1 MNNNPIISLKNIT
14 KTFKGLDAPVLS
26 NLNLQLNKSENIAI
40 SGVSGSGKS
49 TLLHLMAGLDY
60 PNSGSVHLNNENIG
74 SLSQNDLSIIRNQLI
89 GFIYQSHHLLPDFS
103 ALENVVMPLLIR
115 GGKYQ
120 NNHNKAIKILKKL
133 GLSNRLDHYPHQ
145 LSGGERQRV
154 AIGRAL
160 INEPQIIL
168 ADEPTGNLDRSNAKV
183 VFDLF
188 INLAKEYG
196 SSIVLVTH
204 DPELAR
210 KMKKIYHLSAGKL
223 RSR

>member
-1 MNNNPIISLKNIT
+1 MNNNLIISLKNIT
-14 KTFKGLDAPVLS
+14 KTFKGLDVPVLS

-49 TLLHLMAGLDY
+49 TLLHLMAGLDC
-60 PNSGSVHLNNENIG
+60 PNSGSVDLNNKNIAN
-74 SLSQNDLSIIRNQLI
+74 LSQNDLSIMRNQLI

-103 ALENVVMPLLIR
+103 ALENVAMPLLIR

-120 NNHNKAIKILKKL
+120 SNHNKAIKILKKL

-196 SSIVLVTH
+196 STIVLVTH

>member
-1 MNNNPIISLKNIT
+1 MNKNPIISLKNIT

-74 SLSQNDLSIIRNQLI
+74 SLSQNDLSIIRNQQI

-103 ALENVVMPLLIR
+103 ALENVLMPLLIR

>member
-1 MNNNPIISLKNIT
+1 MNDNVIISLKNIT
-14 KTFKGLDAPVLS
+14 KTFKGLDAPVL
-26 NLNLQLNKSENIAI
+26 NDLNLQLNKSENIAI

-60 PNSGSVHLNNENIG
+60 PNSGSIQLNNENIG
-74 SLSQNDLSIIRNQLI
+74 NLSQNDLSIMRNQLI

-103 ALENVVMPLLIR
+103 ALENVVMPLIIR

-120 NNHNKAIKILKKL
+120 SNHNKAIKILKKL

-196 SSIVLVTH
+196 STIVLVTH

>member
-1 MNNNPIISLKNIT
+1 MNDNLIISLKNIT
-14 KTFKGLDAPVLS
+14 KTFKGLDAPVL
-26 NLNLQLNKSENIAI
+26 NDLNLQLNKSENIAI

-49 TLLHLMAGLDY
+49 TLLHLMAGLDF
-60 PNSGSVHLNNENIG
+60 PNSGSIQLNNENIG
-74 SLSQNDLSIIRNQLI
+74 NLSQNDLSIIRNQLI

-103 ALENVVMPLLIR
+103 ALENVVMPLIIR

-120 NNHNKAIKILKKL
+120 SNHNKAIKILKKL

-188 INLAKEYG
+188 VNLAKEYG

-204 DPELAR
+204 DPQLAR

>member
-1 MNNNPIISLKNIT
+1 MNNNLIISLKNIT
-14 KTFKGLDAPVLS
+14 KTFEGLDAPVLS
-26 NLNLQLNKSENIAI
+26 DLNLHLNKSENIAI

-49 TLLHLMAGLDY
+49 TLLQLMAGLDS
-60 PNSGSVHLNNENIG
+60 PNSGSVHINNENIG
-74 SLSQNDLSIIRNQLI
+74 NLNQNDLSTMRNQYI
-89 GFIYQSHHLLPDFS
+89 GFVYQSHHLLPDFS
-103 ALENVVMPLLIR
+103 ALENVAMPLLIR

-120 NNHNKAIKILKKL
+120 LNYNKAINILKKL
-133 GLSNRLDHYPHQ
+133 GLSSRLNHYPHQ

-160 INEPQIIL
+160 ITKPKIIL

-188 INLAKEYG
+188 INLAKESG
-196 SSIVLVTH
+196 STIVLVTH

-223 RSR
+223 RTR

>member
-1 MNNNPIISLKNIT
+1 MNNNLVISLKNIT
-14 KTFKGLDAPVLS
+14 KTFKGLDAPVL
-26 NLNLQLNKSENIAI
+26 NDLNLQLNKSENIAI

-74 SLSQNDLSIIRNQLI
+74 NLSQNDLSIMRNQLI

-196 SSIVLVTH
+196 STIVLVTH

>member
-60 PNSGSVHLNNENIG
+60 PNSGSVYLNNENIG
-74 SLSQNDLSIIRNQLI
+74 SLSQNDLSIIRNQFI

-120 NNHNKAIKILKKL
+120 SNHNKAIKILKKL

>member
-1 MNNNPIISLKNIT
+1 MNNNLIISLKNIT
-14 KTFKGLDAPVLS
+14 KTFKGLDVPVLS
-26 NLNLQLNKSENIAI
+26 NLNLRLNKSENIAI

-60 PNSGSVHLNNENIG
+60 PNSGSVELNNKNIAN
-74 SLSQNDLSIIRNQLI
+74 LSQNDLSIMRNQLI

-120 NNHNKAIKILKKL
+120 SNHNKAIKILKKL

-196 SSIVLVTH
+196 STIVLVTH

>member
-1 MNNNPIISLKNIT
+1 MNNNLVISLKNIT

-74 SLSQNDLSIIRNQLI
+74 NLSQNDLSIMRNQLI

-103 ALENVVMPLLIR
+103 ALENVVMPLIIR

-120 NNHNKAIKILKKL
+120 SNHNKAIKILKKL

-196 SSIVLVTH
+196 STIVLVTH

>member
-1 MNNNPIISLKNIT
+1 MNDNVIISLKNIT
-14 KTFKGLDAPVLS
+14 KTFKGLDAPVL
-26 NLNLQLNKSENIAI
+26 NDLNLQLNKSENIAI

-49 TLLHLMAGLDY
+49 TLLHLMAGLDF
-60 PNSGSVHLNNENIG
+60 PNSGSIQLNNENIG
-74 SLSQNDLSIIRNQLI
+74 NLSQNDLSIMRNQLI

-103 ALENVVMPLLIR
+103 ALENVVMPLIIR

-120 NNHNKAIKILKKL
+120 SNHNKAIKILKKL
-133 GLSNRLDHYPHQ
+133 GLSNRLDHYPNQ

-196 SSIVLVTH
+196 STIVLVTH

-210 KMKKIYHLSAGKL
+210 KMEKIYHLSAGKL

>member
-1 MNNNPIISLKNIT
+1 MNNNLIISLKNIT
-14 KTFKGLDAPVLS
+14 KTFKGLDVPVLS

-60 PNSGSVHLNNENIG
+60 PNSGSVELNNKNIAN
-74 SLSQNDLSIIRNQLI
+74 LSQNDLSIMRNQLI

-120 NNHNKAIKILKKL
+120 GNHNKAIKILKKL

-196 SSIVLVTH
+196 STIVLVTH

-223 RSR
+223 RTR

>member
-103 ALENVVMPLLIR
+103 ALENVMMPLLIR

-120 NNHNKAIKILKKL
+120 SNHNKAIKILKKL

>member
-1 MNNNPIISLKNIT
+1 MNNNLIISLKNIT
-14 KTFKGLDAPVLS
+14 KTFKGLDVPVLS

-49 TLLHLMAGLDY
+49 TLLHLMAGLDF
-60 PNSGSVHLNNENIG
+60 PNSGSVDLNNKNIAN
-74 SLSQNDLSIIRNQLI
+74 LSQNDLSIMRNQLI

-120 NNHNKAIKILKKL
+120 SNHNKAIKILKKL

-188 INLAKEYG
+188 INLAKDYG
-196 SSIVLVTH
+196 STIVLVTH

>member
-1 MNNNPIISLKNIT
+1 MNNNLIISLKNIT

-26 NLNLQLNKSENIAI
+26 DLNLHLNKSENIAI
-40 SGVSGSGKS
+40 IGVSGSGKS
-49 TLLHLMAGLDY
+49 TLLQLMAGLDH
-60 PNSGSVHLNNENIG
+60 PNSGSVHINNENI
-74 SLSQNDLSIIRNQLI
+74 SNLSQNDLSLMRNQYI

-120 NNHNKAIKILKKL
+120 SNHNKAIKILKKL

-160 INEPQIIL
+160 ITEPKIIL
-168 ADEPTGNLDRSNAKV
+168 ADEPTGNLDRSNAQV

>member
-1 MNNNPIISLKNIT
+1 MNNNLIISLKNIT
-14 KTFKGLDAPVLS
+14 KTFKGLDVPVLS

-60 PNSGSVHLNNENIG
+60 PNSGSVELNNKNIAN
-74 SLSQNDLSIIRNQLI
+74 LSQNDLSIMRNQLI

-120 NNHNKAIKILKKL
+120 GNHNKAIKILKKL

-196 SSIVLVTH
+196 STIVLVTH

>member
-1 MNNNPIISLKNIT
+1 MNNNLVISLKNIT

-74 SLSQNDLSIIRNQLI
+74 SLSQNDLSIMRNQLI

-120 NNHNKAIKILKKL
+120 SNHNKAIKILKKL

-188 INLAKEYG
+188 VNLAKEYG

-204 DPELAR
+204 DPQLAR

>member
-1 MNNNPIISLKNIT
+1 MNNNLIISLKNIT

-60 PNSGSVHLNNENIG
+60 PNSGSVYLNNENIG
-74 SLSQNDLSIIRNQLI
+74 SLSQNDLSIMRNQLI

-103 ALENVVMPLLIR
+103 ALENVLMPLLIR

-120 NNHNKAIKILKKL
+120 SNHNKAIKILKKL

>member
-1 MNNNPIISLKNIT
+1 MNNNLIISLKNIT
-14 KTFKGLDAPVLS
+14 KTFEGLDAPVLS
-26 NLNLQLNKSENIAI
+26 NLNLHLNKSENIAI
-40 SGVSGSGKS
+40 IGVSGSGKS
-49 TLLHLMAGLDY
+49 TLLQLMAGLDH
-60 PNSGSVHLNNENIG
+60 PNSGSVHINNENI
-74 SLSQNDLSIIRNQLI
+74 SNLSQNDLSLMRNQYI

-120 NNHNKAIKILKKL
+120 LNHNKAINILKKL
-133 GLSNRLDHYPHQ
+133 GLSSRLNHYPHQ

-160 INEPQIIL
+160 ITEPKIIL
-168 ADEPTGNLDRSNAKV
+168 ADEPTGNLDRSNAQV

-204 DPELAR
+204 DTKLAR

>member
-1 MNNNPIISLKNIT
+1 MNDNLIISLKNIT
-14 KTFKGLDAPVLS
+14 KTFKGLDAPVL
-26 NLNLQLNKSENIAI
+26 NDLNLQLNKSENIAI

-60 PNSGSVHLNNENIG
+60 PNSGSIHLNNENIG
-74 SLSQNDLSIIRNQLI
+74 NLSQNDLSIMRNQLI

-120 NNHNKAIKILKKL
+120 SNHNKAIKILKKL

-188 INLAKEYG
+188 VNLAKEYG

>member
-1 MNNNPIISLKNIT
+1 MNNNLIISLKNIT
-14 KTFKGLDAPVLS
+14 KTFKGLDAPVL
-26 NLNLQLNKSENIAI
+26 NDLNLQLNKSENIAI

-60 PNSGSVHLNNENIG
+60 PNSGSVQLNNENIG
-74 SLSQNDLSIIRNQLI
+74 NLSQNDLSIMRNQLI

-120 NNHNKAIKILKKL
+120 SNHNKAIKILKKL

-196 SSIVLVTH
+196 STIVLVTH

>member
-1 MNNNPIISLKNIT
+1 MNNNLIISLKNIT

-60 PNSGSVHLNNENIG
+60 PNSGSVYLNNENIG
-74 SLSQNDLSIIRNQLI
+74 SLSQNDLSIIRNQQI

-120 NNHNKAIKILKKL
+120 SNHNKALKILKKL

>member
-49 TLLHLMAGLDY
+49 TLLQLMAGLDS
-60 PNSGSVHLNNENIG
+60 PNSGSVHINNEDIG
-74 SLSQNDLSIIRNQLI
+74 NLNQNDLSTMRNQYI
-89 GFIYQSHHLLPDFS
+89 GFVYQSHHLLPDFS
-103 ALENVVMPLLIR
+103 ALENVAMPLLIR
-115 GGKYQ
+115 GGRYQ
-120 NNHNKAIKILKKL
+120 LNHNKAINILRKL
-133 GLSNRLDHYPHQ
+133 GLSSRLNHYPHQ

-160 INEPQIIL
+160 ITKPKIIL

-196 SSIVLVTH
+196 STIVLVTH

>member
-1 MNNNPIISLKNIT
+1 MNNNLVISLKNIT

-74 SLSQNDLSIIRNQLI
+74 NLSQNDLSIMRNQLI

-103 ALENVVMPLLIR
+103 ALENVVMPLLIG

-120 NNHNKAIKILKKL
+120 SNHNKAIKILKKL

-196 SSIVLVTH
+196 STIVLVTH

>member
-1 MNNNPIISLKNIT
+1 MNDNLIISLKNIT
-14 KTFKGLDAPVLS
+14 KTFKGLDVPVLS

-49 TLLHLMAGLDY
+49 TLLHLMAGLDF
-60 PNSGSVHLNNENIG
+60 PNSGSVDLNNKNIAN
-74 SLSQNDLSIIRNQLI
+74 LSQNDLSIMRNQLI

-120 NNHNKAIKILKKL
+120 SNHNKAIKILKKL

-196 SSIVLVTH
+196 STIVLVTH

-210 KMKKIYHLSAGKL
+210 KMKKIYHLSGGKL

>member
-1 MNNNPIISLKNIT
+1 MNDNLIISLKNIT
-14 KTFKGLDAPVLS
+14 KTFKGLDAPVL
-26 NLNLQLNKSENIAI
+26 NDLNLQLNKSENIAI

-60 PNSGSVHLNNENIG
+60 PNSGSIHLNNENIG
-74 SLSQNDLSIIRNQLI
+74 NLSQNDLSIMRNQLI

-120 NNHNKAIKILKKL
+120 SNHNKAIKILKKL

-196 SSIVLVTH
+196 STIVLVTH

-223 RSR
+223 RTR

>member
-1 MNNNPIISLKNIT
+1 MNNNLIISLKNIT
-14 KTFKGLDAPVLS
+14 KTFKGLDVPVLS

-49 TLLHLMAGLDY
+49 TLLHLMAGLDC
-60 PNSGSVHLNNENIG
+60 PNSGSVDLNNKNIAN
-74 SLSQNDLSIIRNQLI
+74 LSQNDLSIMRNQLI

-103 ALENVVMPLLIR
+103 SLENVVMPLLIR

-120 NNHNKAIKILKKL
+120 SNHNKAIKILKKL

-196 SSIVLVTH
+196 STIVLVTH

-210 KMKKIYHLSAGKL
+210 KMKKIYHLSGGKL

>member
-103 ALENVVMPLLIR
+103 ALENVLMPLLIR

-120 NNHNKAIKILKKL
+120 SNHNKAIKILKKL

>member
-1 MNNNPIISLKNIT
+1 MNNNSIISLKNIT
-14 KTFKGLDAPVLS
+14 KTFKGLDAPVLN

-60 PNSGSVHLNNENIG
+60 PNSGSVDLNNKNIAN
-74 SLSQNDLSIIRNQLI
+74 LSQNDLSIMRNQLI

-120 NNHNKAIKILKKL
+120 SNHNKAIKILKKL

-196 SSIVLVTH
+196 STIVLVTH

>member
-1 MNNNPIISLKNIT
+1 MNNNLVISLKNIT

-74 SLSQNDLSIIRNQLI
+74 NLSQNDLSIMRNQLI

-103 ALENVVMPLLIR
+103 ALENVVMPLIIR

-120 NNHNKAIKILKKL
+120 SNHNKAIKILKKL

-168 ADEPTGNLDRSNAKV
+168 EDEPTGNLDRSNAKV

-196 SSIVLVTH
+196 STIVLVTH

>member
-1 MNNNPIISLKNIT
+1 MNYNLIISLKNIT
-14 KTFKGLDAPVLS
+14 KTFKGLDVPVLS

-60 PNSGSVHLNNENIG
+60 PNSGSVDLNNKNIAN
-74 SLSQNDLSIIRNQLI
+74 LSQNDLSIMRNQLI

-120 NNHNKAIKILKKL
+120 SNHNKAIKILKKL

-196 SSIVLVTH
+196 STIVLVTH

-210 KMKKIYHLSAGKL
+210 KMKKIYHLSGGKL

>member
-1 MNNNPIISLKNIT
+1 MNNNLVISLKNIT
-14 KTFKGLDAPVLS
+14 KTFKGLDAPVLN

-74 SLSQNDLSIIRNQLI
+74 NLSQNDLSILRNQSI

-103 ALENVVMPLLIR
+103 ALVNVVMPLIIR

-120 NNHNKAIKILKKL
+120 SNHNKAIKILKKL

-196 SSIVLVTH
+196 STIVLVTH

>member
-1 MNNNPIISLKNIT
+1 MNNNLVISLKNIT

-60 PNSGSVHLNNENIG
+60 PNSGSVELNNKNIAN
-74 SLSQNDLSIIRNQLI
+74 LSQNDLSIMRNQLI

-103 ALENVVMPLLIR
+103 ALENVVMPLLIG
-115 GGKYQ
+115 GGKYHS
-120 NNHNKAIKILKKL
+120 NHNKAIKILKKL

-196 SSIVLVTH
+196 STIVLVTH

-210 KMKKIYHLSAGKL
+210 KMKKIYHLSGGKL